1 MPNRGRYRP
10 TPRTV
15 YGNTQ
20 TPGGG
25 KHSGGSVGGGAKEV
39 NQKHSGLGPL
49 SLNIGLIVGIA
60 AGVLLLLLILAYAL
74 YKYKSRDEG
83 SYKIDESKNYP
94 YESPIAKPSPTA
106 NGGLSK
112 SGMQPTSKPA
122 KKKDVKEW
130 YVWPSACAE
139 LCDFVITFRKTTC
152 WHQFNCV
159 HMWNAIT
166 NASMVLKVFKI
177 IIWYTVCCL
186 IASHRKDNSS
196 NWLSPSFH
204 DMYSGC
210 VDVSYWPSK
219 DHVIHFQEPITA
231 HFRFVSG
238 SSVQ

>member
-1 MPNRGRYRP
+1 MPKVTTDDIYLTSPDPSKKKDVWEGNEDKYPHPQPDPGFPAPKTTTRDSLFITQNMTTMPNRGRYRP

-130 YVWPSACAE
+130 YV
-139 LCDFVITFRKTTC
+139 
-152 WHQFNCV
+152 
-159 HMWNAIT
+159 
-166 NASMVLKVFKI
+166 
-177 IIWYTVCCL
+177 
-186 IASHRKDNSS
+186 
-196 NWLSPSFH
+196 
-204 DMYSGC
+204 
-210 VDVSYWPSK
+210 
-219 DHVIHFQEPITA
+219 
-231 HFRFVSG
+231 
-238 SSVQ
+238 